1 MKISDK
7 HSMVSPSSTAL
18 AEPVETIAF
27 DFDGDPLDVVR
38 LPDGDVGVSLR
49 HLSEAIGINYSG
61 QLQRLRRWA
70 ATGVSWAT
78 VCIMHTVAGDGKP
91 RSMAVLHRRAI
102 PMWAATIDL
111 GRLRGHVR
119 RESVAKLVRYQ
130 DRCAEILADHF
141 LGPRVVSAHALLVER
156 EALMARVEL
165 LEDVTS
171 PGIIGRTRAQT
182 WILGP
187 LREAARIRCALDG
200 GCSDAAF
207 LRVFRDEEHRLRRT
221 VRYAAGLG
229 RTWAALPLDR
239 YGEAV
244 AEAFAIKGR
253 AERDWHRAQRA
264 ELDRVKAGA
273 PLKAA

>member
-1 MKISDK
+1 
-7 HSMVSPSSTAL
+7 V
-18 AEPVETIAF
+18 EPIAF
-27 DFDGDPLDVVR
+27 DFEGDPLDVVR

-49 HLSEAIGINYSG
+49 RLSEAVGLDYSS
-61 QLQRLRRWA
+61 QHHRLNRARA
-70 ATGVSWAT
+70 AGASWAT
-78 VCIMHTVAGDGKP
+78 ATVVITTTVAEDG
-91 RSMAVLHRRAI
+91 RSRQMMVLHRRSI
-102 PMWAATIDL
+102 PMWAATLDL
-111 GRLRGHVR
+111 GRVGTRASR
-119 RESVAKLVRYQ
+119 RRIIEKLVRYQ
-130 DRCAEILADHF
+130 NECAEVLADHF
-141 LGPRVVSAHALLVER
+141 LGPRVGSTDAQRVER
-156 EALMARVEL
+156 EALKARVEL

-200 GCSDAAF
+200 DCSDAAF
-207 LRVFRDEEHRLRRT
+207 LRVFRVEEHRLRRT

-229 RTWAALPLDR
+229 RPWAALPLDR

-264 ELDRVKAGA
+264 ELDRVRASA
-273 PLKAA
+273 PPKAA

>member
-1 MKISDK
+1 
-7 HSMVSPSSTAL
+7 
-18 AEPVETIAF
+18 
-27 DFDGDPLDVVR
+27 VR

-49 HLSEAIGINYSG
+49 RLTEAVGVDLSA
-61 QLQRLRRWA
+61 QHQRLRHLA
-70 ATGVSWAT
+70 AMGVSWAT
-78 VCIMHTVAGDGKP
+78 MVVITTVANDGKP
-91 RSMAVLHRRAI
+91 RPMALLHRKSI
-102 PMWAATIDL
+102 PMWAATLDL
-111 GRLRGHVR
+111 GRVGTRARRRGII
-119 RESVAKLVRYQ
+119 EKLVRYQ
-130 DRCAEILADHF
+130 NECAEVLAAHF
-141 LGPRVVSAHALLVER
+141 LAPRAGTTDAQRVER
-156 EALMARVEL
+156 ETLKARVEL

-200 GCSDAAF
+200 DCSDAAF
-207 LRVFRDEEHRLRRT
+207 LRVFRVEEHRLRRA

-264 ELDRVKAGA
+264 ELERVKAG
-273 PLKAA
+273 LAA